1 MVTPKNEIVI
11 TDTAVQKVIA
21 NDEMMKLKCIVES
34 LHEKVLQ
41 LTEQISNCE
50 GDCQKEKEDA

>member
-50 GDCQKEKEDA
+50 GDYQKEKEDA

>member
-21 NDEMMKLKCIVES
+21 NDGMMKLKCIVES
-34 LHEKVLQ
+34 LHEKELQ

-50 GDCQKEKEDA
+50 GDCKKEKEAD